1 MPVLITPLLT
11 LPRLVELTAERMGAG
26 ALLVFFRDMP
36 VASTNSKLGLLVGKM
51 TLGIST
57 ST

>member
-1 MPVLITPLLT
+1 VLITPLLT